1 MVLDNSGLELFTDLC
16 LAEYLLSSG
25 LAGKVTLHGKVA
37 PYFVSDTLEGDLE
50 HLLGVCAGSSPPEG
64 LPADAAGEGGSS
76 FGTKR

>member
-1 MVLDNSGLELFTDLC
+1 LVLDNSGLELFTDLC